1 MYIKFG
7 TAVTKGISMTRG
19 IVEGGGLCPLLY
31 LLYAKEVTEQYN
43 KGWGKPGVG
52 FQLARSPT
60 QTAMQ
65 RCDNSGGTYM
75 QDALVTVSYA
85 DDDNSNATSVEGLR
99 ENLRAAERAAAVMSA
114 KLNVGPEKSALMVT
128 LPPVSWQSKDAK
140 VLALSLQA
148 GAATQGQEVG
158 GSTSSSTSSSG
169 VGGGGSGE
177 GMGKL
182 TLQDKDLPQ
191 LTAYCLLGVWLD
203 AEQGVLGWNSYHA
216 TRKTREWQAATY
228 SFLRS
233 NVKTHSIVVAGARW
247 KQYVRPCMTY
257 ACELW
262 AHGGGEDVVIV
273 TENKL
278 LRCVLQA
285 PQDMPVC
292 VLYGMAGELRF
303 TDLCRA
309 RRLKFA
315 VKVMGE
321 RYEERGPSEAYKEMR
336 RMAELWAKLRSMDA
350 SEHKQEQDVAKRR
363 LRLYFNTIL
372 EDARVLDRDA
382 AALLREADYPLSA
395 PVDAMQ
401 NWEAEW
407 GEWLDDRRS
416 EAEHKAWV
424 KRMGASVK
432 AATLRTATRWLRDTV
447 AESSSL
453 QEVSQLHMYVRAM
466 PCAHLKPS
474 TAQVLRVAARGG
486 LRTVLSHM
494 DWNYNADRHRCPL
507 CGDTAAVEAGVQGR
521 MRTLQHVARDCR
533 VFEQERRRGVATGA
547 RHCAGGRRYG
557 SHGTRGGRHDVLEG
571 RDAGDAT
578 PLLHAHHWRAV
589 PGRLH
594 GRWHGTV
601 GHGDGS
607 GRWCTRRREA
617 EAAQSVRPT
626 GGGDRPTAH
635 AHSMASA
642 RGDREGEDG
651 GWSGLAAAGST

>member
-1 MYIKFG
+1 
-7 TAVTKGISMTRG
+7 
-19 IVEGGGLCPLLY
+19 
-31 LLYAKEVTEQYN
+31 
-43 KGWGKPGVG
+43 
-52 FQLARSPT
+52 
-60 QTAMQ
+60 
-65 RCDNSGGTYM
+65 
-75 QDALVTVSYA
+75 
-85 DDDNSNATSVEGLR
+85 
-99 ENLRAAERAAAVMSA
+99 
-114 KLNVGPEKSALMVT
+114 
-128 LPPVSWQSKDAK
+128 
-140 VLALSLQA
+140 
-148 GAATQGQEVG
+148 
-158 GSTSSSTSSSG
+158 
-169 VGGGGSGE
+169 
-177 GMGKL
+177 MGKL

-191 LTAYCLLGVWLD
+191 VTAYCLLGVWLD
-203 AEQGVLGWNSYHA
+203 AEQGVLGWHSYHA
-216 TRKTREWQAATY
+216 TRKTREWQAAMY

-262 AHGGGEDVVIV
+262 AHGGGEDDIIV

-363 LRLYFNTIL
+363 LKLYFNTIL

-486 LRTVLSHM
+486 LRTVLSHTWTGATTQT
-494 DWNYNADRHRCPL
+494 D
-507 CGDTAAVEAGVQGR
+507 
-521 MRTLQHVARDCR
+521 
-533 VFEQERRRGVATGA
+533 TGA
-547 RHCAGGRRYG
+547 RCVETPRQWRQAYKDACGRCSTLYETVACSNRSGGRRGDWRETLRRRKASWLPWYQ
-557 SHGTRGGRHDVLEG
+557 GR
-571 RDAGDAT
+571 T
-578 PLLHAHHWRAV
+578 
-589 PGRLH
+589 
-594 GRWHGTV
+594 
-601 GHGDGS
+601 
-607 GRWCTRRREA
+607 TRR
-617 EAAQSVRPT
+617 T
-626 GGGDRPTAH
+626 GGT
-635 AHSMASA
+635 
-642 RGDREGEDG
+642 
-651 GWSGLAAAGST
+651 